1 MSLVTV
7 GLAAELK
14 KDGVAVNS
22 LWPRTTIDTA
32 AIRNV
37 VGAELADRS
46 RTPEIMAD
54 AAYAILTK
62 PSGEATG
69 NFFLDDEVLR
79 AAGVTDFCEVPHRRL
94 GGGPPARLLG
104 RPGLTGVREPQQERS
119 RTTRRRLIEAALD
132 SFGERGWHGV
142 TVAVIAERAGV
153 SRGAAQHHFP
163 TREDLVAAAV
173 DLLGEA
179 QIDELRAQAA
189 DLPSGSS
196 RIERVV
202 EMVLNLYTGPLFRAA
217 LQLWAVAATD
227 EALRDVLV
235 PLEARVGR
243 EAHRVTVELL
253 GVDEARPGV
262 RELVQATLDLARGL
276 GLANL
281 LTDDTRRRRQIVR
294 EWARS
299 LELRLAGTGEV

>member
-1 MSLVTV
+1 M
-7 GLAAELK
+7 
-14 KDGVAVNS
+14 
-22 LWPRTTIDTA
+22 
-32 AIRNV
+32 
-37 VGAELADRS
+37 
-46 RTPEIMAD
+46 
-54 AAYAILTK
+54 
-62 PSGEATG
+62 TG
-69 NFFLDDEVLR
+69 I
-79 AAGVTDFCEVPHRRL
+79 
-94 GGGPPARLLG
+94 
-104 RPGLTGVREPQQERS
+104 REPQQERS
-119 RTTRRRLIEAALD
+119 RTTRRRLVEAALD

-142 TVAVIAERAGV
+142 TVAGIAERAGV

-163 TREDLVAAAV
+163 AREDLVVAAV

-189 DLPSGSS
+189 DLPSGAS

-217 LQLWAVAATD
+217 LQLWSVAATD
-227 EALRDVLV
+227 DALRDVLV

-253 GVDEARPGV
+253 GVDESRPGV

-281 LTDDTRRRRQIVR
+281 LTDDTRRRRLIVR
-294 EWARS
+294 EWART
-299 LELRLAGTGEV
+299 LELRLAGS

>member
-1 MSLVTV
+1 M
-7 GLAAELK
+7 
-14 KDGVAVNS
+14 
-22 LWPRTTIDTA
+22 
-32 AIRNV
+32 
-37 VGAELADRS
+37 
-46 RTPEIMAD
+46 
-54 AAYAILTK
+54 
-62 PSGEATG
+62 
-69 NFFLDDEVLR
+69 
-79 AAGVTDFCEVPHRRL
+79 
-94 GGGPPARLLG
+94 
-104 RPGLTGVREPQQERS
+104 TGVREPQQERS

-142 TVAVIAERAGV
+142 TVAGIAERAGV

-163 TREDLVAAAV
+163 AREDLVVAAV

-179 QIDELRAQAA
+179 QIEELRAQAA
-189 DLPSGSS
+189 DLPSGAS

-217 LQLWAVAATD
+217 LQLWAFAATD
-227 EALRDVLV
+227 DALRDVLV

-253 GVDEARPGV
+253 GVDESRPGV
-262 RELVQATLDLARGL
+262 RELVQATLDLGRGL

-294 EWARS
+294 EWART
-299 LELRLAGTGEV
+299 LELRLAG